1 MITTNLPFILIG
13 KTLLFLTGNQ
23 YACSD
28 LSSYSFISFIIR
40 QRINNP
46 NPLISKNQT
55 HHYVDLVCEIVESV
69 GKEVKKI
76 VLVDDKSRSLTWFA
90 ISFIVWTF
98 AAHISSRTLV
108 VLGLLSAFTIPRFYR
123 SNKHVVDARI
133 AQTNSMLTGHIQKAQ
148 TLAAQSANDAYAKAR
163 TYAARTG
170 TTGTDAKNTLN
181 RASVVTKED

>member
-1 MITTNLPFILIG
+1 
-13 KTLLFLTGNQ
+13 
-23 YACSD
+23 
-28 LSSYSFISFIIR
+28 
-40 QRINNP
+40 
-46 NPLISKNQT
+46 LISKSQT
-55 HHYVDLVCEIVESV
+55 HHYVDLLCEIIESV
-69 GKEVKKI
+69 GKEVKKV
-76 VLVDDKSRSLTWFA
+76 VLVEDKSRSLTWFA
-90 ISFIVWTF
+90 VSFIVWTF

-133 AQTNSMLTGHIQKAQ
+133 AQTNSMLSGHIQKAQ
-148 TLAAQSANDAYAKAR
+148 NLAAQSANDAYAKAR